1 MASKNF
7 FKLQLTNE
15 FESKDLTLFIQY
27 SDYTVKEWDL
37 LKSQLIHSGF
47 KIKRIKNSG
56 FVKKLENGS
65 LHKLRAS
72 FHGSMAIISCSQQ
85 FSPELLKEITNIIE
99 KQSKMKIIC
108 ALLHN
113 NIVFPGTL
121 KKWSKL
127 PQTDEL
133 YFSLVGLLNRPIQ
146 KFIHL
151 STQGINNIC
160 SDLNKYTKLGDQ

>member
-1 MASKNF
+1 MVSKNF
-7 FKLQLTNE
+7 FRLQYTNE

-37 LKSQLIHSGF
+37 LKSQIINSGF

-56 FVKKLENGS
+56 FIKQVEHGS
-65 LHKLRAS
+65 LHKLRAA
-72 FHGSMAIISCSQQ
+72 FHGSMAVISCSQQ
-85 FSPELLKEITNIIE
+85 FSPELLKERTNIIE

-113 NIVFPGTL
+113 QIVFPGTL

-127 PQTDEL
+127 PEKNEL
-133 YFSLVGLLNRPIQ
+133 YFYLVSLLNNPMQ
-146 KFIHL
+146 KFIRL